1 MSDHIRQ
8 EQAQLAARLA
18 LEGLAPLCG
27 SDVDASR
34 VALLQPLVATLLLQG
49 EQLART
55 IEPAVEPY
63 LVSVVKSGGKA

>member
-1 MSDHIRQ
+1 
-8 EQAQLAARLA
+8 
-18 LEGLAPLCG
+18 
-27 SDVDASR
+27 